1 MILLNLLLTGLCLAL
16 PQWFSQVKRELTQTT
31 LSSTGVTGSSV
42 VVKFSLSVSEF
53 SLCLRWTYNLSSKDL
68 LQGEC
73 VSLWS
78 EYQTDIRSSGWELF
92 RLTPNCRNYA
102 EAELTGSL
110 AATLHR
116 DYPRLRSHTSR
127 STLLYRRV
135 INEVEMASTR
145 QTVSLNRDQCE
156 SKHCVRLLPLWE
168 DVVMPFD
175 WFHF

>member
-1 MILLNLLLTGLCLAL
+1 MFGIPTMILSGKKKANTDN
-16 PQWFSQVKRELTQTT
+16 
-31 LSSTGVTGSSV
+31 GSSV
-42 VVKFSLSVSEF
+42 VVKFSDLMCSYQESISKF
-53 SLCLRWTYNLSSKDL
+53 LRCLRWTYNLSSKDSL
-68 LQGEC
+68 RGEC

-78 EYQTDIRSSGWELF
+78 EYQTAIRSSGWELF
-92 RLTPNCRNYA
+92 RLTPNCGNYA
-102 EAELTGSL
+102 EAQLTGSL

-127 STLLYRRV
+127 SALLYRRV

-168 DVVMPFD
+168 DVAMPFD